1 MPGFVDVTG
10 WTSEEVRRLGHADDY
25 DEVAYQPRGSRR
37 TLPQVGYTVS
47 DVWAAACAAQRI
59 NGGYF
64 KEYVYEQYSDNLAE
78 PPAIVKRK
86 NRDVMMEFLQN
97 PTQLTV
103 DDVEEGE
110 RVRNWLQNDLTFR
123 AVKGKLSEFDAS
135 TSKCLA
141 VKDRFYTVSHRY
153 ELAVI
158 ACLPNSAAKS
168 QARQETDARIKF
180 AQGGHIG
187 TIGAKVTANVE
198 VLSVTYSQEY
208 NIYWIRGITDA
219 DQPVTFSNKE
229 KFDVGTHLTVQ
240 GKVKAHR
247 DQNLT
252 QLNYVKVL

>member
-25 DEVAYQPRGSRR
+25 DEVAYQPRGRR
-37 TLPQVGYTVS
+37 RPQSQPQVGYAVS

-59 NGGYF
+59 NGGYV
-64 KEYVYEQYSDNLAE
+64 KEPVMVYDESTQSNTV
-78 PPAIVKRK
+78 IKRR

-123 AVKGKLSEFDAS
+123 ALKGKLTEFDSA
-135 TSKCLA
+135 TSKCIA
-141 VKDRFYTVSHRY
+141 VQDCFYTVGHRY
-153 ELAVI
+153 ELAVV
-158 ACLPNSAAKS
+158 AALPNSVSRS
-168 QARQETDARIKF
+168 QERQSTEQRLKF
-180 AQGGHIG
+180 AQGGLIG
-187 TIGAKVTANVE
+187 KPGDKITAKVE
-198 VLSVTYSQEY
+198 VLSANYSQQY
-208 NIYWIRGITDA
+208 NIFWIRGITDQ

-229 KFDVGTHLTVQ
+229 KFDVGTHLSIQ

-247 DQNLT
+247 DNLT